1 MTGGRWNGRRVTELR
16 AAVLSSHGTVCHL
29 CGMPG
34 ADTADHILPRALGGT
49 DDLDNLRPAHKSCNS
64 SRGAMLIAEWRARHP
79 LPRRA
84 KASRRW

>member
-1 MTGGRWNGRRVTELR
+1 MTGGRWNGRKATQLT
-16 AAVLSSHGTVCHL
+16 ALVLAIKGTICHL

-34 ADTADHILPRALGGT
+34 ADTADHIIPRSLGGT
-49 DDLDNLRPAHKSCNS
+49 DDLDNLMPAHKRCNS
-64 SRGAMLIAEWRARHP
+64 SRGAMLLEEWFKKHP